1 MKAAEPIS
9 DQRATEAMIALR
21 YWARATKYTVTG
33 AESAVLTACEERSV
47 QLWKAGIA
55 FGGASGFGL
64 ALAMRTGMVQRMAVA
79 GAGASFGSMVGQY
92 KANAPCL
99 ENLLALDKRS
109 DDPEAVPPSP
119 LASMAKQILR
129 DGGALTIRN
138 LQQDRSGAVP
148 QGPGPSQR
156 DANAP
161 RASGGAAPGDARS
174 MQQDEERPPL
184 VAPRDGGRDEQD
196 PFATTAARPAVATP
210 PAGDS
215 WEAVRQRHRARAAGD
230 DPSSAS
236 RGARLGPLSAADS
249 EHDPSRPRRVRRNQ
263 YGDDIIE

>member
-1 MKAAEPIS
+1 MKAAEPIN

-33 AESAVLTACEERSV
+33 EESAVLTACEERSV

-64 ALAMRTGMVQRMAVA
+64 ALAMRTGVVQRMAVA

-109 DDPEAVPPSP
+109 DDLDAVPPSP
-119 LASMAKQILR
+119 LASMAKKILR

-148 QGPGPSQR
+148 QGSGPNVR
-156 DANAP
+156 DASAP
-161 RASGGAAPGDARS
+161 RQSRGGDAPS
-174 MQQDEERPPL
+174 MPQEERPPL
-184 VAPRDGGRDEQD
+184 VEPRAGGGDEQD
-196 PFATTAARPAVATP
+196 PFATTAARPPVAASAT
-210 PAGDS
+210 GDS

-230 DPSSAS
+230 DPSDAS
-236 RGARLGPLSAADS
+236 HGARLKPLAADS
-249 EHDPSRPRRVRRNQ
+249 EPDPSRPRRVRRNQ
-263 YGDDIIE
+263 YGDEIIE